1 MEIASSLSTALSSQP
16 FSLAIVFTTLC
27 FFLALFSVRSLPLR
41 PRPAESDGG
50 CGSGSDASE
59 GKKRKRCKKSEELCD
74 CRCCCSNGTV
84 GGSDCE
90 TAPYLNG
97 GGADMAENG
106 PVLSERQTG
115 ASMMEQLVPE
125 ITTHALSYLDY
136 PSLCRLSMTNSL
148 MRKAANDDN
157 AWKALYH
164 KDFTLEQDSVTPVNG
179 WKAYY
184 AATRAIVNVNN
195 EFFNI
200 IREKSLPAMSRFWL
214 NSDYVK
220 CVHASG
226 NLYSGYNAVIQSW
239 QFAFNWEQGFNF
251 QVRDVRARVLADMAW
266 VSMKTYV
273 EDVDTGPFN
282 MTNVF
287 EYHNGRWYM
296 VHHHSSV
303 MDGEVEPQI
312 VLG

>member
-1 MEIASSLSTALSSQP
+1 MEIAHSLSIAFQSHPPLIIATIITLLSLLFAVRS
-16 FSLAIVFTTLC
+16 FFKRSHKSNASCRSATSIVEKEAKEAIPSSSSCSCNGTSNSAA
-27 FFLALFSVRSLPLR
+27 FFLNCGSAG
-41 PRPAESDGG
+41 PAE
-50 CGSGSDASE
+50 E
-59 GKKRKRCKKSEELCD
+59 GM
-74 CRCCCSNGTV
+74 V
-84 GGSDCE
+84 
-90 TAPYLNG
+90 TADFSKIV
-97 GGADMAENG
+97 A
-106 PVLSERQTG
+106 ERQSG

-184 AATRAIVNVNN
+184 AATRAIMNVNA

-200 IREKSLPAMSRFWL
+200 IRDMSLQAMSRFWL
-214 NSDYVK
+214 NADYVK

-226 NLYSGYNAVIQSW
+226 ELFSGYNAVIQSW
-239 QFAFNWEQGFNF
+239 QLAFNWEQGVDF
-251 QVRDVRARVLADMAW
+251 QVRDVRARVMTDMAW
-266 VSMKTYV
+266 VTMKTYV
-273 EDVDTGPFN
+273 DMDNGAFN

-287 EYHNGRWYM
+287 EFHHGRWFL
-296 VHHHSSV
+296 VHHHSSG
-303 MDGEVEPQI
+303 MLADGDVEQQI
-312 VLG
+312 VHG